1 MKSLLIYTNLEMKIY
16 DFFFQKSQDTVS
28 SFIYNKNQVQLDKL
42 LWCHKY
48 SKSFFK
54 QTYNNIKGSKVL

>member
-1 MKSLLIYTNLEMKIY
+1 MT
-16 DFFFQKSQDTVS
+16 FFQKSQDTVS

-42 LWCHKY
+42 LWRHKY

>member
-1 MKSLLIYTNLEMKIY
+1 MT
-16 DFFFQKSQDTVS
+16 FFQKSQDTVS

-54 QTYNNIKGSKVL
+54 QTYNNIKGSKVQ